1 MSQENNWVKLHQ
13 CIKLLVTFTLH
24 HRTYHVFRR
33 GDEPE
38 EWLYYYSKLW
48 IAVISTRGD
57 EISQFSLIAGGKF
70 SECSTITTAPKPTRT
85 YIAVR
90 HDIIFERIQAS
101 PIQTYH
107 AISTYLQHQFWQGRQ
122 YFITK
127 WLMESSRW
135 Q

>member
-1 MSQENNWVKLHQ
+1 M
-13 CIKLLVTFTLH
+13 KLLVTFTLH

-33 GDEPE
+33 GGEPE

-70 SECSTITTAPKPTRT
+70 SECSTITTATKTTRT

-90 HDIIFERIQAS
+90 HDLIFERIQSS
-101 PIQTYH
+101 PIATYQ
-107 AISTYLQHQFWQGRQ
+107 AILTYLQQQF
-122 YFITK
+122 
-127 WLMESSRW
+127 
-135 Q
+135 